1 MSLCYNHDAITYLEQ
16 SVHHCVSTQWCTAH
30 CTQTTHCPKNTV
42 QPLSDPQQWHLT
54 MKH

>member
-1 MSLCYNHDAITYLEQ
+1 MRGKYHLHVGPKHLNKTN
-16 SVHHCVSTQWCTAH
+16 CVSTQWCTAH